1 MFETLIPQYLNE
13 LVESEIGDFA
23 SPEAFHTLK
32 VQRLGRDKVKSS
44 ETKVGGKFKMPI
56 FALVGN
62 MPIQADDLPETPLW
76 LQPIPARIFTIDTVI
91 PILKLEKM
99 VMNITQVVKHI
110 TKTHVLRVFAYLIF
124 VRSATLFFFTFFFHG
139 FSHITLLT
147 ANYSRSVARLHVC
160 AGS

>member
-44 ETKVGGKFKMPI
+44 AKVGGKFEVPI

-124 VRSATLFFFTFFFHG
+124 VRSATLFFFTFFFMDFHI
-139 FSHITLLT
+139 SHF
-147 ANYSRSVARLHVC
+147 
-160 AGS
+160 